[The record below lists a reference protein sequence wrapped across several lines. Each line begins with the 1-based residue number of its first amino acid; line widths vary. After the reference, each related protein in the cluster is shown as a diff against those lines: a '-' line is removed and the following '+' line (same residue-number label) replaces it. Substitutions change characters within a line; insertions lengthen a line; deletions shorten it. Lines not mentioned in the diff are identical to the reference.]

1 MPFSRPPLSY
11 IPLLPILAGIVAGV
25 LCCRYLPI
33 SPWVTAGVALAMAV
47 MAVLLHRPLAVE
59 ILLALSLGVVATCL
73 ALPRQFDAAPA
84 RDTVMSGCVADVWH
98 LPECQR
104 ICVNVNGADASS
116 YRTML
121 TFPVFDTTVEAGD
134 IIRFSGTYSLPRRSV
149 DLPME
154 DDMADYYYTNR
165 ISMLCY
171 VPKGNMEVIGRSG
184 NPLYLLKRLREKTV
198 DRIFA
203 SGLDEP
209 AAAFLAAILTGD
221 TTALTDDSR
230 SDYAAAGVA
239 HILALSGAHVAVI
252 AMVIAVVLF
261 PLVMAGHR
269 RARWWLTIAVL
280 WLYALFTG
288 LSPSVCRADIMASA
302 VLLALIFDRPRS
314 SLNALCL
321 AAILILVFSPLS
333 LMQPGFQ
340 LSFAATLAIIL
351 YSPVLAPVSRR
362 SRYYRLLVPLAA
374 TLAATLGTFPLVAWH
389 FHSVPVYFL
398 VANVAAVAVMPVMIA
413 GGVVL
418 TMLLL
423 FGIEPSWLVM
433 MLDGVYSLFDGVVD
447 RIARW
452 PGATVGNIYPD
463 AWLLIPMYLALAFLC
478 AFLYLRHRC
487 YAVLA
492 VATLLFAVGAYAA
505 TRPAYADGEAYM
517 LRSHGA
523 TSIAMHDGDT
533 LRVLTLA
540 PAHGYGYDSLM
551 WSRRYRDYMATRGIS
566 YMEVAPLDSA
576 VWSSG
581 GVIDFGRR
589 RMLVAHAMPA
599 NSVVVGKRHAD
610 YCLVTARWYGN
621 PVELYRSTDA
631 DTIVLSSDMNRRRR
645 LRYYNELTAAG
656 IPVIDLGERPLSSY

>member
-25 LCCRYLPI
+25 LCCRYLPVT
-33 SPWVTAGVALAMAV
+33 PWVTAGVASALAV

-154 DDMADYYYTNR
+154 DDMSDYYYTNR
-165 ISMLCY
+165 ISLLCY

-288 LSPSVCRADIMASA
+288 LSPSVCRAVIMASA

-362 SRYYRLLVPLAA
+362 SRYYRLLAPLAA

-398 VANVAAVAVMPVMIA
+398 VANVTAVAVMPVMIA

-423 FGIEPSWLVM
+423 FGIEPSWLVTI
-433 MLDGVYSLFDGVVD
+433 LDGVYSLFDGVVD

-452 PGATVGNIYPD
+452 PGATVGNIYSD

-576 VWSSG
+576 VRSSD

-599 NSVVVGKRHAD
+599 NSVVAGKRHAD
-610 YCLVTARWYGN
+610 YCLVIARWYGN

>member
-25 LCCRYLPI
+25 LCCRYLPV
-33 SPWVTAGVALAMAV
+33 SPWVTAGVASALAV
-47 MAVLLHRPLAVE
+47 MAVLLRRPLAVE
-59 ILLALSLGVVATCL
+59 MLLALSLGVVATYL
-73 ALPRQFDAAPA
+73 ALPRQFDAAPT

-134 IIRFSGTYSLPRRSV
+134 IIRFSGTYSLPRLSV

-154 DDMADYYYTNR
+154 DDMSDYYYTNR
-165 ISMLCY
+165 ISLLCY

-209 AAAFLAAILTGD
+209 AATFLAAILTGD

-288 LSPSVCRADIMASA
+288 LSPSVCRAVIMASA

-333 LMQPGFQ
+333 LMQLGFQ

-362 SRYYRLLVPLAA
+362 SRYYRLLAPLAA

-413 GGVVL
+413 GGLVL

-423 FGIEPSWLVM
+423 FGIEPLWLVT
-433 MLDGVYSLFDGVVD
+433 MLDGVYSLFDGAVD

-463 AWLLIPMYLALAFLC
+463 AWLLIPMYLALAFFC

-492 VATLLFAVGAYAA
+492 VATLLFVVGAYAA

-540 PAHGYGYDSLM
+540 QVHGYGYDSLM

-576 VWSSG
+576 VRSSG

-656 IPVIDLGERPLSSY
+656 IPVIDLGERPLRSY

>member
-1 MPFSRPPLSY
+1 MQFSRPPLSY

-25 LCCRYLPI
+25 LCCRYLPV
-33 SPWVTAGVALAMAV
+33 SPWVTAGVASALAV
-47 MAVLLHRPLAVE
+47 MAVLLHRPPAVE
-59 ILLALSLGVVATCL
+59 MLLALSLGVVATYL

-84 RDTVMSGCVADVWH
+84 RDNVLSGCVVDVWR

-104 ICVNVNGADASS
+104 ICVNVDGAGASS
-116 YRTML
+116 YRAML

-134 IIRFSGTYSLPRRSV
+134 IIRFSGTYSLPRRAV

-165 ISMLCY
+165 ISLLCY

-184 NPLYLLKRLREKTV
+184 NPLHLLKRLRSKTV

-261 PLVMAGHR
+261 PLVMVGHR

-288 LSPSVCRADIMASA
+288 LSPSVCRAVIMASA
-302 VLLALIFDRPRS
+302 VLLALIFDRQRS

-340 LSFAATLAIIL
+340 LSFAATLSIIL

-362 SRYYRLLVPLAA
+362 SRYYRLLAPLTA

-418 TMLLL
+418 TMSLL
-423 FGIEPSWLVM
+423 FGIEPSWLVTI
-433 MLDGVYSLFDGVVD
+433 LDGVYSLFDGVVD

-452 PGATVGNIYPD
+452 PGATVGNIYSD
-463 AWLLIPMYLALAFLC
+463 AWLLISMYLALAFFC

-523 TSIAMHDGDT
+523 TSIVMHDGDT

-540 PAHGYGYDSLM
+540 PAHEYPHDSLM

-566 YMEVAPLDSA
+566 YMEVASLDSA
-576 VWSSG
+576 ARKSA

-589 RMLVAHAMPA
+589 SMLVAHAMPCDSA
-599 NSVVVGKRHAD
+599 IAGKRHAD

-621 PVELYRSTDA
+621 PVELFRSIDA